1 MNTLFLKAPQLTAEI
16 MRAHYCEHDLDKI
29 LPLFHETL
37 TWIGAGEDQICYDYE
52 MIKDFF
58 LRTYAE
64 KAVPDCIITDE
75 DYRLVSWDEHS
86 CLVAGRC
93 WIATKPETG
102 YVLRAHQRVTFSYK
116 LVDGELKI
124 TLIHISN
131 PYADMREGEDF
142 PAQIGRQSYEY
153 LQRLLVEKS
162 RQIALLNSTVSSG
175 LKANW
180 DDECY
185 SLFYVNEGLCRM
197 LGYTEEELMAKCRG
211 RMTELVYPPDLPQA
225 LADCERCFANSLT
238 YSTEYR
244 MQRKDGKLIWVWDT
258 GSKSKN
264 EEGKTVIN
272 SVIVDITERRHTND
286 TIRRQKA
293 FFQSLYDTT
302 LCALVQYDLNGTFL
316 NANAFTFDVI
326 GYTEEQFRTETG
338 GSLMSIVHP
347 CDVDTVREHIE
358 RLIADLRPTVY
369 NCRIIRRD
377 GAVRWVCASA
387 NIINNMDGVP
397 VIQAAYS
404 DVTEL
409 QRVERERDSTYD
421 SIPGGVAKV
430 LIGTQLSLLE
440 ANDNFFQMLGTDRTA
455 YKGTLSAVAPADRGA
470 IVTAFMEAAE
480 TDAPVDIE
488 YRCRRFDNEQTI
500 WIHLIAR
507 FVENAHGAKV
517 YQCVFIDITKQ
528 KTAQIQLYRER
539 DRYRIIMENSAD
551 VIYEYDRKTDT
562 VVFYETI
569 RRGDETEIAK
579 HVSPNFSKKLYD
591 QKIAHP
597 EDAETAMRVFSG
609 TQGGSA
615 EVRLRNLKINGD
627 YVWCLLQGQPVYE
640 NGALARVVGIIR
652 DITENKRIS
661 QEKER
666 LQRIFDLELRRDYES
681 ICQINPST
689 GRYVMWTPSNASYYD
704 IPTSGIFS
712 EELAHAISRIVCGED
727 QETCL
732 KTLSIGNMLKTLEE
746 EKEGTCYYRVL
757 TPDGSLRWK
766 CARYT
771 YFGDDGSILLNVRD
785 VHDIRIAQQQ
795 EENRFRAILRE
806 TCEYIIETDVET
818 KSYTLHLPTLINRY
832 PLEACSDYGSLIAR
846 YSERYV
852 APEDRESFLR
862 AVSLPEA
869 LSRMRREGGSCSI
882 KYTVN
887 TNGSPAYKTWNM
899 SLYRY
904 DDNREYMLSYILDI
918 TKLVLEQQEKEREAE
933 RNRQII
939 KDALTA
945 AEQASRA
952 KSDFL
957 SRMSHEIRTPMN
969 AVIGMTTIAAA
980 SLDNRD
986 KLTDCLGK
994 IGLSSRYL
1002 LSLINDILDM
1012 SRIESGKVSIINEEF
1027 DFRSFVEGISSLIY
1041 PQAKNK
1047 NIVFDLNIEGV
1058 VDERYRG
1065 DPLRLNQV
1073 LINILSN
1080 ALKFTPEWRSVHL
1093 SIRETRRVR
1102 DRAYLQFIVR
1112 DTGIG
1117 MEKGLLERIF
1127 EPFEQGG
1134 ASISHSY
1141 GGSGLGLA
1149 ISSNL
1154 ISLMNGHI
1162 SVSSTPGV
1170 GSEFVVE
1177 LPLLTVPDNTPKQD
1191 VSLEDIRVLVVDDDL
1206 VTCEHTTLILNRIGV
1221 DAEYVTS
1228 GKAAVTR
1235 VKSALQRHTCYNIA
1249 LVDWKMPDM
1258 DGVETAR
1265 SIRRIV
1271 GPDTLVIIM
1280 SAYDWTEIEARARE
1294 AGVDFFISKP
1304 IFQSVV
1310 QDVLLKATRR
1320 RQSAATLPV
1329 QKEDF
1334 AGRRIL
1340 LVEDNELNMEIA
1352 KFMLENNGIRVECA
1366 ADGEEAVKKFEKAQP
1381 GYYDVIFMDIMMPN
1395 MNGWDAARK
1404 IRSMKRTD
1412 AGTIPII
1419 AMSANAF
1426 AEDIINSRMAGM
1438 NVHLAKPL
1446 DTEKMIAALKQCM
1459 TDNRDIKLHEDL

>member
-37 TWIGAGEDQICYDYE
+37 TWIGAGEEQICYDYK

-58 LRTYAE
+58 IRTYAE

-102 YVLRAHQRVTFSYK
+102 YVIRAHQRVTFSYK

-142 PAQIGRQSYEY
+142 PEQIGRQSYEY
-153 LQRLLVEKS
+153 LQRLLVEKT

-180 DDECY
+180 DDEYY

-225 LADCERCFANSLT
+225 LTDCERCFANSLT

-244 MQRKDGKLIWVWDT
+244 MQRKDGKFIWVWDT

-358 RLIADLRPTVY
+358 RLIADRRPTVY

-377 GAVRWVCASA
+377 GTVRWLCASA

-488 YRCRRFDNEQTI
+488 YRCRRFDNERTI

-517 YQCVFIDITKQ
+517 YQCVFIDITK

-569 RRGDETEIAK
+569 RRGDENEIAK

-597 EDAETAMRVFSG
+597 EDAETVMRVFSG
-609 TQGGSA
+609 VQGGSA
-615 EVRLRNLKINGD
+615 EVRLRNLKLNGD

-689 GRYVMWTPSNASYYD
+689 GRYVMCTPSNASYYD

-712 EELAHAISRIVCGED
+712 EELAHAISRIVCSED
-727 QETCL
+727 RETCL
-732 KTLSIGNMLKTLEE
+732 KTMSIGNMLKTLEE

-832 PLEACSDYGSLIAR
+832 PLADCSDYGSLIAR

-852 APEDRESFLR
+852 APEDREAFLR

-869 LSRMRREGGSCSI
+869 LNRMRREGGSCSI

-1080 ALKFTPEWRSVHL
+1080 ALKFTPEWHSVHL

-1117 MEKGLLERIF
+1117 MEKGLLTRIF

-1154 ISLMNGHI
+1154 VSLMNGHI

-1340 LVEDNELNMEIA
+1340 LVEDNEINMEIA
-1352 KFMLENNGIRVECA
+1352 RTLLEFRNASVDGACNGQQAVEMFRSSPPNHYDAVLMDVRMPVMDGIAATQSIRGLNRA
-1366 ADGEEAVKKFEKAQP
+1366 
-1381 GYYDVIFMDIMMPN
+1381 
-1395 MNGWDAARK
+1395 DAA
-1404 IRSMKRTD
+1404 TV
-1412 AGTIPII
+1412 PIL
-1419 AMSANAF
+1419 AMTANAF
-1426 AEDIINSRMAGM
+1426 AEDIEQSRKAGM
-1438 NVHLAKPL
+1438 NEHLAKPIEPETL
-1446 DTEKMIAALKQCM
+1446 YARLASYF
-1459 TDNRDIKLHEDL
+1459 R

>member
-37 TWIGAGEDQICYDYE
+37 TWIGAGEDQICYDCE
-52 MIKDFF
+52 TIKDFF

-102 YVLRAHQRVTFSYK
+102 YVIRAHQRVTFSYK

-131 PYADMREGEDF
+131 PYTDMREGEDF
-142 PAQIGRQSYEY
+142 PEQIGRQSYEY
-153 LQRLLVEKS
+153 LQRLLVEKT

-180 DDECY
+180 DDEYY

-225 LADCERCFANSLT
+225 LTDCERCFANSLT

-244 MQRKDGKLIWVWDT
+244 MQRKDGKFIWVWDT

-358 RLIADLRPTVY
+358 RLIADRRPTVY

-377 GAVRWVCASA
+377 GTVRWLCASA

-488 YRCRRFDNEQTI
+488 YRCRRFDNERTI

-569 RRGDETEIAK
+569 RRGDENEIAK

-597 EDAETAMRVFSG
+597 EDAETVMRVFSG
-609 TQGGSA
+609 VQGGSA
-615 EVRLRNLKINGD
+615 EVRLRNLKLNGD

-689 GRYVMWTPSNASYYD
+689 GRYVMCTPSNASYYD

-712 EELAHAISRIVCGED
+712 EELAHAISRIVCSED
-727 QETCL
+727 RETCL
-732 KTLSIGNMLKTLEE
+732 KTMSIGNMLKTLEE

-832 PLEACSDYGSLIAR
+832 PLADCSDYGSLIAR

-852 APEDRESFLR
+852 APEDREAFLR

-869 LSRMRREGGSCSI
+869 LNRMRREGGSCSI

-1080 ALKFTPEWRSVHL
+1080 ALKFTPEWHSVHL

-1117 MEKGLLERIF
+1117 MEQGLLTRIF

-1154 ISLMNGHI
+1154 VSLMNGHI

-1340 LVEDNELNMEIA
+1340 LVEDNEINMEIA
-1352 KFMLENNGIRVECA
+1352 RTLLEFRNASVDGACNGQQAVEMFRSSPPNHYDAVLMDVRMPVMDGIAATQSIRGLNRA
-1366 ADGEEAVKKFEKAQP
+1366 
-1381 GYYDVIFMDIMMPN
+1381 
-1395 MNGWDAARK
+1395 DAA
-1404 IRSMKRTD
+1404 TV
-1412 AGTIPII
+1412 PIL
-1419 AMSANAF
+1419 AMTANAF
-1426 AEDIINSRMAGM
+1426 AEDIEQSRKAGM
-1438 NVHLAKPL
+1438 NEHLAKPIEPETL
-1446 DTEKMIAALKQCM
+1446 YARLASYF
-1459 TDNRDIKLHEDL
+1459 R

>member
-37 TWIGAGEDQICYDYE
+37 TWIGAGEEQICYDYK

-58 LRTYAE
+58 IRTYAE

-102 YVLRAHQRVTFSYK
+102 YVIRAHQRVTFSYK

-142 PAQIGRQSYEY
+142 PEQIGRQSYEY
-153 LQRLLVEKS
+153 LQRLLVEKT

-180 DDECY
+180 DDEYY

-225 LADCERCFANSLT
+225 LTDCERCFANSLT

-244 MQRKDGKLIWVWDT
+244 MQRKDGKFIWVWDT

-358 RLIADLRPTVY
+358 RLIADRRPTVY

-377 GAVRWVCASA
+377 GTVRWLCASA

-488 YRCRRFDNEQTI
+488 YRCRRFDNERTI

-569 RRGDETEIAK
+569 RRGDENEIAK

-597 EDAETAMRVFSG
+597 EDAETVMRVFSG
-609 TQGGSA
+609 VQGGSA
-615 EVRLRNLKINGD
+615 EVRLRNLKLNGD

-689 GRYVMWTPSNASYYD
+689 GRYVMCTPSNASYYD

-712 EELAHAISRIVCGED
+712 EELTHAISRIVCSED
-727 QETCL
+727 RETCL
-732 KTLSIGNMLKTLEE
+732 KTMSIGNMLKTLEE

-832 PLEACSDYGSLIAR
+832 PLADCSDYGSLIAR

-852 APEDRESFLR
+852 APEDREAFLR

-869 LSRMRREGGSCSI
+869 LDRMRREGGSCSI

-1080 ALKFTPEWRSVHL
+1080 ALKFTPEWHSVHL

-1117 MEKGLLERIF
+1117 MEKGLLTRIF

-1154 ISLMNGHI
+1154 VSLMNGHI

-1340 LVEDNELNMEIA
+1340 LVEDNEINMEIA
-1352 KFMLENNGIRVECA
+1352 RTLLEFRNASVDGACNGQQAVEMFRSSPPNHYDAVLMDVRMPVMDGIAATQAIRGLNRA
-1366 ADGEEAVKKFEKAQP
+1366 
-1381 GYYDVIFMDIMMPN
+1381 
-1395 MNGWDAARK
+1395 DAA
-1404 IRSMKRTD
+1404 TV
-1412 AGTIPII
+1412 PIL
-1419 AMSANAF
+1419 AMTANAF
-1426 AEDIINSRMAGM
+1426 AEDIEQSRKAGM
-1438 NVHLAKPL
+1438 NEHLAKPIEPETL
-1446 DTEKMIAALKQCM
+1446 YARLASYF
-1459 TDNRDIKLHEDL
+1459 R

>member
-52 MIKDFF
+52 TIKDFF

-131 PYADMREGEDF
+131 PYADMQEGEDF

-180 DDECY
+180 DDEYY

-358 RLIADLRPTVY
+358 RLIADRRPTVY

-609 TQGGSA
+609 IQGGSA
-615 EVRLRNLKINGD
+615 EVRLRNLKINRD

-1027 DFRSFVEGISSLIY
+1027 DFRSFVEGISSIIY

-1320 RQSAATLPV
+1320 RQSADTLPV

-1340 LVEDNELNMEIA
+1340 LVEDNEINMEIA
-1352 KFMLENNGIRVECA
+1352 RTLLEFRNASVDGACNGQQAVEMFRSSPQNHYDAVLMDVRMPVMDGIAATQAIRGLDRA
-1366 ADGEEAVKKFEKAQP
+1366 
-1381 GYYDVIFMDIMMPN
+1381 
-1395 MNGWDAARK
+1395 DAA
-1404 IRSMKRTD
+1404 TV
-1412 AGTIPII
+1412 PIL
-1419 AMSANAF
+1419 AMTANAF
-1426 AEDIINSRMAGM
+1426 AEDIEQSRKAGM
-1438 NVHLAKPL
+1438 NEHLAKPIEPETL
-1446 DTEKMIAALKQCM
+1446 YARLASYF
-1459 TDNRDIKLHEDL
+1459 R

>member
-52 MIKDFF
+52 TIKDFF

-131 PYADMREGEDF
+131 PYADMQEGEDF

-358 RLIADLRPTVY
+358 RLIADRRPTVY

-551 VIYEYDRKTDT
+551 VIYEYDRKPDT

-1320 RQSAATLPV
+1320 RQSADTLPV

-1340 LVEDNELNMEIA
+1340 LVEDNEINMEIA
-1352 KFMLENNGIRVECA
+1352 RTLLEFRNASVDGACNGQQAVEMFRSSPQNHYDAVLMDVRMPVMDGIAATQAIRGLDRA
-1366 ADGEEAVKKFEKAQP
+1366 
-1381 GYYDVIFMDIMMPN
+1381 
-1395 MNGWDAARK
+1395 DAA
-1404 IRSMKRTD
+1404 TV
-1412 AGTIPII
+1412 PIL
-1419 AMSANAF
+1419 AMTANAF
-1426 AEDIINSRMAGM
+1426 AEDIERSRKAGM
-1438 NVHLAKPL
+1438 NEHLAKPIEPETL
-1446 DTEKMIAALKQCM
+1446 YARLASYF
-1459 TDNRDIKLHEDL
+1459 R

>member
-52 MIKDFF
+52 TIKDFF

-180 DDECY
+180 DDEYY

-272 SVIVDITERRHTND
+272 SVIVDITERHHTND

-358 RLIADLRPTVY
+358 RLIADRRPTVY

-615 EVRLRNLKINGD
+615 EVRLRNLKINRD

-832 PLEACSDYGSLIAR
+832 PLADCSDYGSLIAR

-852 APEDRESFLR
+852 APEDREAFLR

-869 LSRMRREGGSCSI
+869 LDRMRREGGSCSI

-1080 ALKFTPEWRSVHL
+1080 ALKFTPEWHSVHL

-1117 MEKGLLERIF
+1117 MEKGLLTRIF

-1154 ISLMNGHI
+1154 VSLMNGHI

-1340 LVEDNELNMEIA
+1340 LVEDNEINMEIA
-1352 KFMLENNGIRVECA
+1352 RTLLEFRNASVDGACNGQQAVEMFRSSPPNHYDAVLMDVRMPVMDGIAATQAIRGLNRA
-1366 ADGEEAVKKFEKAQP
+1366 
-1381 GYYDVIFMDIMMPN
+1381 
-1395 MNGWDAARK
+1395 DAA
-1404 IRSMKRTD
+1404 TV
-1412 AGTIPII
+1412 PIL
-1419 AMSANAF
+1419 AMTANAF
-1426 AEDIINSRMAGM
+1426 AEDIEQSRKAGM
-1438 NVHLAKPL
+1438 NEHLAKPIEPETL
-1446 DTEKMIAALKQCM
+1446 YARLASYF
-1459 TDNRDIKLHEDL
+1459 R

>member
-52 MIKDFF
+52 TIKDFF

-131 PYADMREGEDF
+131 PYADMQEGEDF

-272 SVIVDITERRHTND
+272 SVIVDITERHHTND

-358 RLIADLRPTVY
+358 RLIADRRPTVY

-609 TQGGSA
+609 IQSGSA

-1320 RQSAATLPV
+1320 RQSADTLPV

-1340 LVEDNELNMEIA
+1340 LVEDNEINMEIA
-1352 KFMLENNGIRVECA
+1352 RTLLEFRNASVDGACNGQQAVEMFRSSPQNHYDAVLMDVRMPVMDGIAATQAIRGLDRA
-1366 ADGEEAVKKFEKAQP
+1366 
-1381 GYYDVIFMDIMMPN
+1381 
-1395 MNGWDAARK
+1395 DAA
-1404 IRSMKRTD
+1404 TV
-1412 AGTIPII
+1412 PIL
-1419 AMSANAF
+1419 AMTANAF
-1426 AEDIINSRMAGM
+1426 AEDIERSRKAGM
-1438 NVHLAKPL
+1438 NEHLAKPIEPETL
-1446 DTEKMIAALKQCM
+1446 YARLASYF
-1459 TDNRDIKLHEDL
+1459 R

>member
-37 TWIGAGEDQICYDYE
+37 TWIGAGEDQICYDCE
-52 MIKDFF
+52 TIKDFF

-102 YVLRAHQRVTFSYK
+102 YVIRAHQRVTFSYK

-142 PAQIGRQSYEY
+142 PEQIGRQSYEY
-153 LQRLLVEKS
+153 LQRLLVEKT

-180 DDECY
+180 DDEYY

-225 LADCERCFANSLT
+225 LTDCERCFANSLT

-244 MQRKDGKLIWVWDT
+244 MQRKDGKFIWVWDT

-358 RLIADLRPTVY
+358 RLIADRRPTVY

-377 GAVRWVCASA
+377 GAVRWLCASA

-488 YRCRRFDNEQTI
+488 YRCRRFDNERTI

-569 RRGDETEIAK
+569 RRGDENEIAK

-597 EDAETAMRVFSG
+597 EDAETVMRVFSG
-609 TQGGSA
+609 VQGGSA
-615 EVRLRNLKINGD
+615 EVRLRNLKLNGD

-689 GRYVMWTPSNASYYD
+689 GRYVMCTPSNASYYD

-712 EELAHAISRIVCGED
+712 EELAHAISRIVCSED
-727 QETCL
+727 RETCL
-732 KTLSIGNMLKTLEE
+732 KTMSIGNMLKTLEE

-832 PLEACSDYGSLIAR
+832 PLADCSDYGSLIAR

-852 APEDRESFLR
+852 APEDREAFLR

-869 LSRMRREGGSCSI
+869 LNRMRREGGSCSI

-1080 ALKFTPEWRSVHL
+1080 ALKFTPEWHSVHL

-1117 MEKGLLERIF
+1117 MEKGLLTRIF

-1154 ISLMNGHI
+1154 VSLMNGHI

-1340 LVEDNELNMEIA
+1340 LVEDNEINMEIA
-1352 KFMLENNGIRVECA
+1352 RTLLEFRNASVDGACNGQQAVEMFRSSPPNHYDAVLMDVRMPVMDGIAATQSIRGLNRA
-1366 ADGEEAVKKFEKAQP
+1366 
-1381 GYYDVIFMDIMMPN
+1381 
-1395 MNGWDAARK
+1395 DAA
-1404 IRSMKRTD
+1404 TV
-1412 AGTIPII
+1412 PIL
-1419 AMSANAF
+1419 AMTANAF
-1426 AEDIINSRMAGM
+1426 AEDIEQSRKAGM
-1438 NVHLAKPL
+1438 NEHLAKPIEPETL
-1446 DTEKMIAALKQCM
+1446 YARLASYF
-1459 TDNRDIKLHEDL
+1459 R

>member
-52 MIKDFF
+52 TIKDFF

-180 DDECY
+180 DDEYY

-358 RLIADLRPTVY
+358 RLIADRRPTVY

-569 RRGDETEIAK
+569 RRGDENEIAK

-597 EDAETAMRVFSG
+597 EDAETVMRVFSG
-609 TQGGSA
+609 VQGGSA
-615 EVRLRNLKINGD
+615 EVRLRNLKLNGD

-689 GRYVMWTPSNASYYD
+689 GRYVMCTPSNASYYD

-712 EELAHAISRIVCGED
+712 EELAHAISRIVCSED
-727 QETCL
+727 RETCL
-732 KTLSIGNMLKTLEE
+732 KTMSIGNMLKTLEE

-832 PLEACSDYGSLIAR
+832 PLADCSDYGSLIAR

-852 APEDRESFLR
+852 APEDREAFLR

-869 LSRMRREGGSCSI
+869 LNRMRREGGSCSI

-1080 ALKFTPEWRSVHL
+1080 ALKFTPEWHSVHL

-1117 MEKGLLERIF
+1117 MEKDLLTRIF

-1154 ISLMNGHI
+1154 VSLMNGHI

-1340 LVEDNELNMEIA
+1340 LVEDNEINMEIA
-1352 KFMLENNGIRVECA
+1352 RTLLEFRNASVDGACNGQQAVEMFRSSPPNHYDAVLMDVRMPVMDGIAATQSIRGLNRA
-1366 ADGEEAVKKFEKAQP
+1366 
-1381 GYYDVIFMDIMMPN
+1381 
-1395 MNGWDAARK
+1395 DAA
-1404 IRSMKRTD
+1404 TV
-1412 AGTIPII
+1412 PIL
-1419 AMSANAF
+1419 AMTANAF
-1426 AEDIINSRMAGM
+1426 AEDIEQSRKAGM
-1438 NVHLAKPL
+1438 NEHLAKPIEPETL
-1446 DTEKMIAALKQCM
+1446 YARLASYF
-1459 TDNRDIKLHEDL
+1459 R

>member
-37 TWIGAGEDQICYDYE
+37 TWIGAGEEQICYDYK

-58 LRTYAE
+58 IRTYAE

-102 YVLRAHQRVTFSYK
+102 YVIRAHQRVTFSYK

-142 PAQIGRQSYEY
+142 PEQIGRQSYEY
-153 LQRLLVEKS
+153 LQRLLVEKT

-180 DDECY
+180 DDEYY

-225 LADCERCFANSLT
+225 LTDCERCFANSLT

-244 MQRKDGKLIWVWDT
+244 MQRKDGKFIWVWDT

-358 RLIADLRPTVY
+358 RLIADRRPTVY

-377 GAVRWVCASA
+377 GTVRWLCASA

-488 YRCRRFDNEQTI
+488 YRCRRFDNERTI

-569 RRGDETEIAK
+569 RRGDENEIAK

-597 EDAETAMRVFSG
+597 EDAETVMRVFSG
-609 TQGGSA
+609 VQGGSA
-615 EVRLRNLKINGD
+615 EVRLRNLKLNGD

-689 GRYVMWTPSNASYYD
+689 GRYVMCTPSNASYYD

-832 PLEACSDYGSLIAR
+832 PLADCSDYGSLIAR

-852 APEDRESFLR
+852 APEDREAFLR

-1080 ALKFTPEWRSVHL
+1080 ALKFTPEWHSVHL

-1117 MEKGLLERIF
+1117 METGLLERIF

-1154 ISLMNGHI
+1154 VSLMNGHI

-1340 LVEDNELNMEIA
+1340 LVEDNEINMEIA
-1352 KFMLENNGIRVECA
+1352 RTLLEFRNASVDGACNGQQAVEMFRSSPPNHYDAVLMDVRMPVMDGIAATQAIRGLNRA
-1366 ADGEEAVKKFEKAQP
+1366 
-1381 GYYDVIFMDIMMPN
+1381 
-1395 MNGWDAARK
+1395 DAA
-1404 IRSMKRTD
+1404 TV
-1412 AGTIPII
+1412 PIL
-1419 AMSANAF
+1419 AMTANAF
-1426 AEDIINSRMAGM
+1426 AEDIEQSRKAGM
-1438 NVHLAKPL
+1438 NEHLAKPIEPETL
-1446 DTEKMIAALKQCM
+1446 YARLASYF
-1459 TDNRDIKLHEDL
+1459 R

>member
-52 MIKDFF
+52 TIKDFF

-347 CDVDTVREHIE
+347 CDVDTVREYIE
-358 RLIADLRPTVY
+358 RLIADRRPTVY

-455 YKGTLSAVAPADRGA
+455 YKGTLSAVAPVDRGA

-852 APEDRESFLR
+852 ALEDRESFLR

-1027 DFRSFVEGISSLIY
+1027 DFRSFVEGISSIIY

-1235 VKSALQRHTCYNIA
+1235 VKSALQRHICYNIA

-1320 RQSAATLPV
+1320 RQSADTLPV

-1340 LVEDNELNMEIA
+1340 LVEDNEINMEIA
-1352 KFMLENNGIRVECA
+1352 RTLLEFRNASVDGACNGQQAVEMFRSSPQNHYDAVLMDVRMPVMDGIAATQAIRGLDRA
-1366 ADGEEAVKKFEKAQP
+1366 
-1381 GYYDVIFMDIMMPN
+1381 
-1395 MNGWDAARK
+1395 DAA
-1404 IRSMKRTD
+1404 TV
-1412 AGTIPII
+1412 PIL
-1419 AMSANAF
+1419 AMTANAF
-1426 AEDIINSRMAGM
+1426 AEDIERSRKAGM
-1438 NVHLAKPL
+1438 NEHLAKPIEPETL
-1446 DTEKMIAALKQCM
+1446 YARLASYF
-1459 TDNRDIKLHEDL
+1459 R

>member
-52 MIKDFF
+52 TIKDFF

-197 LGYTEEELMAKCRG
+197 LGYTEEELMDKCRG

-225 LADCERCFANSLT
+225 LVDCERCFANSLT

-358 RLIADLRPTVY
+358 RLIADRRPTVY

-615 EVRLRNLKINGD
+615 EVRLRNLKINRD

-1117 MEKGLLERIF
+1117 METGLLERIF

-1320 RQSAATLPV
+1320 RQSADTLPV

-1340 LVEDNELNMEIA
+1340 LVEDNEINMEIA
-1352 KFMLENNGIRVECA
+1352 RTLLEFRNASVDGACNGQQAVEMFRSSPQNQYDAVLMDVRMPVMDGIAATQAIRGLDRA
-1366 ADGEEAVKKFEKAQP
+1366 
-1381 GYYDVIFMDIMMPN
+1381 
-1395 MNGWDAARK
+1395 DAA
-1404 IRSMKRTD
+1404 TV
-1412 AGTIPII
+1412 PIL
-1419 AMSANAF
+1419 AMTANAF
-1426 AEDIINSRMAGM
+1426 AEDIERSRKAGM
-1438 NVHLAKPL
+1438 NEHLAKPIEPETL
-1446 DTEKMIAALKQCM
+1446 YARLASYF
-1459 TDNRDIKLHEDL
+1459 R

>member
-52 MIKDFF
+52 TIKDFF

-131 PYADMREGEDF
+131 PYADMREGEDV

-358 RLIADLRPTVY
+358 RLIADRRPTVY

-387 NIINNMDGVP
+387 NIISNMDGVP

-1320 RQSAATLPV
+1320 RQSADTLPV

-1340 LVEDNELNMEIA
+1340 LVEDNEINMEIA
-1352 KFMLENNGIRVECA
+1352 RTLLEFRNASVDGACNGQQAVEMFRSSPQNHYDAVLMDVRMPVMDGIAATQAIRGLDRA
-1366 ADGEEAVKKFEKAQP
+1366 
-1381 GYYDVIFMDIMMPN
+1381 
-1395 MNGWDAARK
+1395 DAA
-1404 IRSMKRTD
+1404 TV
-1412 AGTIPII
+1412 PIL
-1419 AMSANAF
+1419 AMTANAF
-1426 AEDIINSRMAGM
+1426 AEDIERSRKAGM
-1438 NVHLAKPL
+1438 NEHLAKPIEPETL
-1446 DTEKMIAALKQCM
+1446 YARLASYF
-1459 TDNRDIKLHEDL
+1459 R

>member
-37 TWIGAGEDQICYDYE
+37 TWIGAGEDQICYDCE
-52 MIKDFF
+52 TIKDFF

-102 YVLRAHQRVTFSYK
+102 YVIRAHQRVSFSYK

-142 PAQIGRQSYEY
+142 PEQIGRQSYEY
-153 LQRLLVEKS
+153 LQRLLVEKT

-180 DDECY
+180 DDEYY

-225 LADCERCFANSLT
+225 LTDCERCFANSLT

-244 MQRKDGKLIWVWDT
+244 MQRKDGKFIWVWDT

-358 RLIADLRPTVY
+358 RLIADRRPTVY

-377 GAVRWVCASA
+377 GTVRWLCASA

-488 YRCRRFDNEQTI
+488 YRCRRFDNERTI

-569 RRGDETEIAK
+569 RRGDENEIAK

-597 EDAETAMRVFSG
+597 EDAETVMRVFSG
-609 TQGGSA
+609 VQGGSA
-615 EVRLRNLKINGD
+615 EVRLRNLKLNGD

-689 GRYVMWTPSNASYYD
+689 GRYAMCTPSNASYYD

-712 EELAHAISRIVCGED
+712 EELAHAISRIVCSED
-727 QETCL
+727 RETCL
-732 KTLSIGNMLKTLEE
+732 KTMSIGNMLKTLEE

-832 PLEACSDYGSLIAR
+832 PLADCSDYGSLIAR

-852 APEDRESFLR
+852 APEDREAFLR

-869 LSRMRREGGSCSI
+869 LNRMRREGGSCSI

-1080 ALKFTPEWRSVHL
+1080 ALKFTPEWHSVHL

-1117 MEKGLLERIF
+1117 MEKGLLTRIF

-1154 ISLMNGHI
+1154 VSLMNGHI

-1340 LVEDNELNMEIA
+1340 LVEDNEINMEIA
-1352 KFMLENNGIRVECA
+1352 RTLLEFRNASVDVACNGQQAVEMFRSSPPNHYDAVLMDVRMPVMDGIAATQSIRGLNRA
-1366 ADGEEAVKKFEKAQP
+1366 
-1381 GYYDVIFMDIMMPN
+1381 
-1395 MNGWDAARK
+1395 DAA
-1404 IRSMKRTD
+1404 TV
-1412 AGTIPII
+1412 PIL
-1419 AMSANAF
+1419 AMTANAF
-1426 AEDIINSRMAGM
+1426 AEDIEQSRKAGM
-1438 NVHLAKPL
+1438 NEHLAKPIEPETL
-1446 DTEKMIAALKQCM
+1446 YARLASYF
-1459 TDNRDIKLHEDL
+1459 R

>member
-37 TWIGAGEDQICYDYE
+37 TWIGAGEDQICYDCE
-52 MIKDFF
+52 TIKDFF

-75 DYRLVSWDEHS
+75 DYRLVSWDDHS

-102 YVLRAHQRVTFSYK
+102 YVIRAHQRVTFSYK
-116 LVDGELKI
+116 LVDEELKI

-142 PAQIGRQSYEY
+142 PAQLGRQSYEY

-180 DDECY
+180 DDEYY

-211 RMTELVYPPDLPQA
+211 RMTELVYPQDLPQA

-244 MQRKDGKLIWVWDT
+244 MQRKDGKFIWVWDT

-302 LCALVQYDLNGTFL
+302 LCALVQYGLNGTFL

-358 RLIADLRPTVY
+358 RLIADRRPTVY

-377 GAVRWVCASA
+377 GTVRWLCASA

-421 SIPGGVAKV
+421 SIPGGVAKI
-430 LIGTQLSLLE
+430 LIGTQLSLIE
-440 ANDNFFQMLGTDRTA
+440 ANDNFFQMLGTDRAA
-455 YKGTLSAVAPADRGA
+455 YRGALTAVAPADRSA

-488 YRCRRFDNEQTI
+488 YRCRRFDNERTI

-569 RRGDETEIAK
+569 HRGDESEIAK
-579 HVSPNFSKKLYD
+579 HVSLDFSKKLYD

-640 NGALARVVGIIR
+640 NGVLARVVGIIR

-666 LQRIFDLELRRDYES
+666 LQRIFDLELRRDYEN

-689 GRYVMWTPSNASYYD
+689 GRYVMCMPSNRSYYD
-704 IPTSGIFS
+704 IPESGVFS
-712 EELAHAISRIVCGED
+712 QELTHAISRIVCSED
-727 QETCL
+727 RETCL
-732 KTLSIGNMLKTLEE
+732 KTMNIGNMLKTLEE

-757 TPDGSLRWK
+757 APDGSLRWK

-832 PLEACSDYGSLIAR
+832 PLADCTDYGSLIAR

-852 APEDRESFLR
+852 APEDREAFLR

-869 LSRMRREGGSCSI
+869 LNRMRREGGSCSI

-1012 SRIESGKVSIINEEF
+1012 SRIESGKVSIISEEF
-1027 DFRSFVEGISSLIY
+1027 DFRAFVEGINSLIY

-1047 NIVFDLNIEGV
+1047 NIVFDLNIKGV

-1080 ALKFTPEWRSVHL
+1080 ALKFTPEWHSVHL

-1117 MEKGLLERIF
+1117 MEKDLLKRIF

-1154 ISLMNGHI
+1154 VSLMNGHI

-1304 IFQSVV
+1304 IFQSAV

-1340 LVEDNELNMEIA
+1340 LVEDNEINMEIA
-1352 KFMLENNGIRVECA
+1352 RTLLEFRNASVDGACNGQQAVEMFRSSPPNHYDAVLMDVRMPVMDGIAATQAIRGLNRA
-1366 ADGEEAVKKFEKAQP
+1366 
-1381 GYYDVIFMDIMMPN
+1381 
-1395 MNGWDAARK
+1395 DAA
-1404 IRSMKRTD
+1404 TV
-1412 AGTIPII
+1412 PIL
-1419 AMSANAF
+1419 AMTANAF
-1426 AEDIINSRMAGM
+1426 AEDIEQSRKAGM
-1438 NVHLAKPL
+1438 NEHLAKPIEPETL
-1446 DTEKMIAALKQCM
+1446 YARLASYF
-1459 TDNRDIKLHEDL
+1459 R

>member
-37 TWIGAGEDQICYDYE
+37 TWIGAGEDQICYDCE
-52 MIKDFF
+52 TIKDFF

-102 YVLRAHQRVTFSYK
+102 YVIRAHQRVTFSYK

-142 PAQIGRQSYEY
+142 PEQIGRQSYEY
-153 LQRLLVEKS
+153 LQRLLVEKT

-180 DDECY
+180 DDEYY

-225 LADCERCFANSLT
+225 LTDCERCFANSLT

-244 MQRKDGKLIWVWDT
+244 MQRKDGKFIWVWDT

-358 RLIADLRPTVY
+358 RLIADRRPTVY

-377 GAVRWVCASA
+377 GTVRWLCASA

-488 YRCRRFDNEQTI
+488 YRCRRFDNERTI

-507 FVENAHGAKV
+507 FVENAHGSKV

-569 RRGDETEIAK
+569 RRGDENEIAK

-597 EDAETAMRVFSG
+597 EDAETVMRVFSG
-609 TQGGSA
+609 VQGGSA
-615 EVRLRNLKINGD
+615 EVRLRNLKLNGD

-681 ICQINPST
+681 ICQINPFT
-689 GRYVMWTPSNASYYD
+689 GRYVMCTPSNASYYD

-712 EELAHAISRIVCGED
+712 EELAHAISRIVCSED
-727 QETCL
+727 RETCL
-732 KTLSIGNMLKTLEE
+732 KTMSIGNMLKTLEE

-832 PLEACSDYGSLIAR
+832 PLADCSDYGSLIAR

-852 APEDRESFLR
+852 APEDREAFLR

-869 LSRMRREGGSCSI
+869 LNRMRREGGSCSI

-1080 ALKFTPEWRSVHL
+1080 ALKFTPEWHSVHL

-1117 MEKGLLERIF
+1117 MEKGLLTRIF

-1154 ISLMNGHI
+1154 VSLMNGHI

-1340 LVEDNELNMEIA
+1340 LVEDNEINMEIA
-1352 KFMLENNGIRVECA
+1352 RTLLEFRNASVDVACNGQQAVEMFRSSPPNHYDAVLMDVRMPVMDGIAATQAIRGLNRA
-1366 ADGEEAVKKFEKAQP
+1366 
-1381 GYYDVIFMDIMMPN
+1381 
-1395 MNGWDAARK
+1395 DAA
-1404 IRSMKRTD
+1404 TV
-1412 AGTIPII
+1412 PIL
-1419 AMSANAF
+1419 AMTANAF
-1426 AEDIINSRMAGM
+1426 AEDIEQSRKAGM
-1438 NVHLAKPL
+1438 NEHLAKPIEPETL
-1446 DTEKMIAALKQCM
+1446 YARLASYF
-1459 TDNRDIKLHEDL
+1459 R

>member
-52 MIKDFF
+52 TIKDFF

-180 DDECY
+180 DDEYY

-358 RLIADLRPTVY
+358 RLIADRRPTVY

-818 KSYTLHLPTLINRY
+818 KSYTLHLPTLINRD

-1320 RQSAATLPV
+1320 RQSADTLPV

-1340 LVEDNELNMEIA
+1340 LVEDNEINMEIA
-1352 KFMLENNGIRVECA
+1352 RTLLEFRNASVDGACNGQQAVEMFRSSPQNHYDAVLMDVRMPVMDGIAATQAIRGLDRA
-1366 ADGEEAVKKFEKAQP
+1366 
-1381 GYYDVIFMDIMMPN
+1381 
-1395 MNGWDAARK
+1395 DAA
-1404 IRSMKRTD
+1404 TV
-1412 AGTIPII
+1412 PIL
-1419 AMSANAF
+1419 AMTANAF
-1426 AEDIINSRMAGM
+1426 AEDIERSRKAGM
-1438 NVHLAKPL
+1438 NEHLAKPIEPETL
-1446 DTEKMIAALKQCM
+1446 YARLASYF
-1459 TDNRDIKLHEDL
+1459 R

>member
-1 MNTLFLKAPQLTAEI
+1 
-16 MRAHYCEHDLDKI
+16 MR
-29 LPLFHETL
+29 
-37 TWIGAGEDQICYDYE
+37 
-52 MIKDFF
+52 
-58 LRTYAE
+58 
-64 KAVPDCIITDE
+64 
-75 DYRLVSWDEHS
+75 YRLVSWDEHS

-102 YVLRAHQRVTFSYK
+102 YVIRAHQRVTFSYK

-142 PAQIGRQSYEY
+142 PEQIGRQSYEY
-153 LQRLLVEKS
+153 LQRLLVEKT

-180 DDECY
+180 DDEYY

-225 LADCERCFANSLT
+225 LTDCERCFANSLT

-244 MQRKDGKLIWVWDT
+244 MQRKDGKFIWVWDT

-358 RLIADLRPTVY
+358 RLIADRRPTVY

-377 GAVRWVCASA
+377 GTVRWLCASA

-488 YRCRRFDNEQTI
+488 YRCRRFDNERTI

-569 RRGDETEIAK
+569 RRGDENEIAK

-597 EDAETAMRVFSG
+597 EDAETVMRVFSG
-609 TQGGSA
+609 VQGGSA
-615 EVRLRNLKINGD
+615 EVRLRNLKLNGD

-689 GRYVMWTPSNASYYD
+689 GRYVMCTPSNASYYD

-712 EELAHAISRIVCGED
+712 EELAHAISRIVCSED
-727 QETCL
+727 RETCL
-732 KTLSIGNMLKTLEE
+732 KTMSIGNMLKTLEE

-832 PLEACSDYGSLIAR
+832 PLADCSDYGSLIAR

-852 APEDRESFLR
+852 APEDREAFLR

-869 LSRMRREGGSCSI
+869 LDRMRREGGSCSI

-1080 ALKFTPEWRSVHL
+1080 ALKFTPEWHSVHL

-1117 MEKGLLERIF
+1117 MEKGLLTRIF

-1154 ISLMNGHI
+1154 VSLMNGHI

-1340 LVEDNELNMEIA
+1340 LVEDNEINMEIA
-1352 KFMLENNGIRVECA
+1352 RTLLEFRNASVDGACNGQQAVEMFRSSPPNHYDAVLMDVRMPVMDGIAATQAIRGLNRA
-1366 ADGEEAVKKFEKAQP
+1366 
-1381 GYYDVIFMDIMMPN
+1381 
-1395 MNGWDAARK
+1395 DAA
-1404 IRSMKRTD
+1404 TV
-1412 AGTIPII
+1412 PIL
-1419 AMSANAF
+1419 AMTANAF
-1426 AEDIINSRMAGM
+1426 AEDIEQSRKAGM
-1438 NVHLAKPL
+1438 NEHLAKPIEPETL
-1446 DTEKMIAALKQCM
+1446 YARLASYF
-1459 TDNRDIKLHEDL
+1459 R

>member
-37 TWIGAGEDQICYDYE
+37 TWIGAGEDQICYDCE
-52 MIKDFF
+52 TIKDFF

-102 YVLRAHQRVTFSYK
+102 YVIRAHQRVTFSYK

-142 PAQIGRQSYEY
+142 PEQIGRQSYEY
-153 LQRLLVEKS
+153 LQRLLVEKT

-180 DDECY
+180 DDEYY

-225 LADCERCFANSLT
+225 LTDCERCFANSLT

-244 MQRKDGKLIWVWDT
+244 MQRKDGKFIWVWDT

-358 RLIADLRPTVY
+358 RLIADRRPTVY

-377 GAVRWVCASA
+377 GTVRWLCASA

-488 YRCRRFDNEQTI
+488 YRCRRFDNERTI

-569 RRGDETEIAK
+569 RRGDENEIAK

-597 EDAETAMRVFSG
+597 EDAETVMRVFSG
-609 TQGGSA
+609 VQGGSA
-615 EVRLRNLKINGD
+615 EVRLRNLKLNGD

-689 GRYVMWTPSNASYYD
+689 GRYVMCTPSNASYYD

-712 EELAHAISRIVCGED
+712 EELAHAISRIVCSED
-727 QETCL
+727 RETCL
-732 KTLSIGNMLKTLEE
+732 KTMSIGNMLKTLEE

-832 PLEACSDYGSLIAR
+832 PLADCSDYGSLIAR

-852 APEDRESFLR
+852 APEDREAFLR

-869 LSRMRREGGSCSI
+869 LNRMRREGGSCSI

-1080 ALKFTPEWRSVHL
+1080 ALKFTPEWHSVHL

-1117 MEKGLLERIF
+1117 MEKGLLTRIF

-1154 ISLMNGHI
+1154 VSLMNGHI

-1340 LVEDNELNMEIA
+1340 LVEDNEINMEIA
-1352 KFMLENNGIRVECA
+1352 RTLLEFRNASVDVACNGQQAVEMFRSSPPNHYDAVLMDVRMPVMDGIAATQSIRGLNRA
-1366 ADGEEAVKKFEKAQP
+1366 
-1381 GYYDVIFMDIMMPN
+1381 
-1395 MNGWDAARK
+1395 DAA
-1404 IRSMKRTD
+1404 TV
-1412 AGTIPII
+1412 PIL
-1419 AMSANAF
+1419 AMTANAF
-1426 AEDIINSRMAGM
+1426 AEDIEQSRKAGM
-1438 NVHLAKPL
+1438 NEHLAKPIEPETL
-1446 DTEKMIAALKQCM
+1446 YARLASYF
-1459 TDNRDIKLHEDL
+1459 R

>member
-180 DDECY
+180 DDEYY

-302 LCALVQYDLNGTFL
+302 LCALVQYDLNGTFHK
-316 NANAFTFDVI
+316 ANAFTFDVR

-358 RLIADLRPTVY
+358 RLIADRRPTVY

-609 TQGGSA
+609 IQGGSA

-1320 RQSAATLPV
+1320 RQSADTLPV

-1340 LVEDNELNMEIA
+1340 LVEDNEINMEIA
-1352 KFMLENNGIRVECA
+1352 RTLLEFRNASVDGACNGQQAVEMFRSSPQNHYDAVLMDVRMPVMDGIAATQAIRGLDRA
-1366 ADGEEAVKKFEKAQP
+1366 
-1381 GYYDVIFMDIMMPN
+1381 
-1395 MNGWDAARK
+1395 DAA
-1404 IRSMKRTD
+1404 TV
-1412 AGTIPII
+1412 PIL
-1419 AMSANAF
+1419 AMTANAF
-1426 AEDIINSRMAGM
+1426 AEDIERSRKAGM
-1438 NVHLAKPL
+1438 NEHLAKPIEPETL
-1446 DTEKMIAALKQCM
+1446 YARLASYF
-1459 TDNRDIKLHEDL
+1459 R

>member
-37 TWIGAGEDQICYDYE
+37 TWIGAGEDQICYDCE
-52 MIKDFF
+52 TIKDFF

-102 YVLRAHQRVTFSYK
+102 YVIRAHQRVTFSYK

-142 PAQIGRQSYEY
+142 PEQIGRQSYEY

-180 DDECY
+180 DDEYY

-225 LADCERCFANSLT
+225 LTDCERCFANSLT

-244 MQRKDGKLIWVWDT
+244 MQRKDGKFIWVWDT

-358 RLIADLRPTVY
+358 RLIADRRPTVY

-377 GAVRWVCASA
+377 GTVRWLCASA

-488 YRCRRFDNEQTI
+488 YRCRRFDNERTI

-569 RRGDETEIAK
+569 RRGDENEIAK

-597 EDAETAMRVFSG
+597 EDAETVMRVFSG
-609 TQGGSA
+609 VQGGSA
-615 EVRLRNLKINGD
+615 EVRLRNLKLNGD

-689 GRYVMWTPSNASYYD
+689 GRYVMCTPSNASYYD

-712 EELAHAISRIVCGED
+712 EELAHAISRIVCSED
-727 QETCL
+727 RETCL
-732 KTLSIGNMLKTLEE
+732 KTMSIGNMLKTLEE

-832 PLEACSDYGSLIAR
+832 PLADCSDYGSLIAR

-852 APEDRESFLR
+852 APEDREAFLR

-869 LSRMRREGGSCSI
+869 LNRMRREGGSCSI

-1080 ALKFTPEWRSVHL
+1080 ALKFTPEWHSVHL

-1117 MEKGLLERIF
+1117 MEKGLLTRIF

-1154 ISLMNGHI
+1154 VSLMNGHI

-1340 LVEDNELNMEIA
+1340 LVEDNEINMEIA
-1352 KFMLENNGIRVECA
+1352 RTLLEFRNASVDGACNGQQAVEMFRSSPPNHYDAVLMDVRMPVMDGIAATQSIRGLNRA
-1366 ADGEEAVKKFEKAQP
+1366 
-1381 GYYDVIFMDIMMPN
+1381 
-1395 MNGWDAARK
+1395 DAA
-1404 IRSMKRTD
+1404 TV
-1412 AGTIPII
+1412 PIL
-1419 AMSANAF
+1419 AMTANAF
-1426 AEDIINSRMAGM
+1426 AEDIEQSRKAGM
-1438 NVHLAKPL
+1438 NEHLAKPIEPETL
-1446 DTEKMIAALKQCM
+1446 YARLASYF
-1459 TDNRDIKLHEDL
+1459 R

>member
-52 MIKDFF
+52 TIKDFF

-142 PAQIGRQSYEY
+142 PEQIGRQSYEY
-153 LQRLLVEKS
+153 LQRLLVEKT

-180 DDECY
+180 DDEYY

-225 LADCERCFANSLT
+225 LTDCERCFANSLT

-244 MQRKDGKLIWVWDT
+244 MQRKDGKFIWVWDT

-338 GSLMSIVHP
+338 GLLMSIVHP

-358 RLIADLRPTVY
+358 RLIADRRPTVY

-488 YRCRRFDNEQTI
+488 YRCRRFDNERTI

-689 GRYVMWTPSNASYYD
+689 GRYVMCTPSNASYYD

-795 EENRFRAILRE
+795 EKNLPGHPARNMRIHHRNGCGDKELYPPPADPDQPLSPRRLLRLRLA
-806 TCEYIIETDVET
+806 DRPLLR
-818 KSYTLHLPTLINRY
+818 TLCR
-832 PLEACSDYGSLIAR
+832 
-846 YSERYV
+846 
-852 APEDRESFLR
+852 PEDREAFLR

-869 LSRMRREGGSCSI
+869 LNRMR
-882 KYTVN
+882 
-887 TNGSPAYKTWNM
+887 P
-899 SLYRY
+899 
-904 DDNREYMLSYILDI
+904 
-918 TKLVLEQQEKEREAE
+918 
-933 RNRQII
+933 
-939 KDALTA
+939 
-945 AEQASRA
+945 
-952 KSDFL
+952 
-957 SRMSHEIRTPMN
+957 
-969 AVIGMTTIAAA
+969 
-980 SLDNRD
+980 
-986 KLTDCLGK
+986 
-994 IGLSSRYL
+994 
-1002 LSLINDILDM
+1002 
-1012 SRIESGKVSIINEEF
+1012 
-1027 DFRSFVEGISSLIY
+1027 
-1041 PQAKNK
+1041 
-1047 NIVFDLNIEGV
+1047 
-1058 VDERYRG
+1058 
-1065 DPLRLNQV
+1065 
-1073 LINILSN
+1073 
-1080 ALKFTPEWRSVHL
+1080 
-1093 SIRETRRVR
+1093 
-1102 DRAYLQFIVR
+1102 
-1112 DTGIG
+1112 
-1117 MEKGLLERIF
+1117 
-1127 EPFEQGG
+1127 
-1134 ASISHSY
+1134 
-1141 GGSGLGLA
+1141 
-1149 ISSNL
+1149 
-1154 ISLMNGHI
+1154 
-1162 SVSSTPGV
+1162 
-1170 GSEFVVE
+1170 
-1177 LPLLTVPDNTPKQD
+1177 
-1191 VSLEDIRVLVVDDDL
+1191 
-1206 VTCEHTTLILNRIGV
+1206 
-1221 DAEYVTS
+1221 
-1228 GKAAVTR
+1228 GKAAHAPSSTR
-1235 VKSALQRHTCYNIA
+1235 
-1249 LVDWKMPDM
+1249 
-1258 DGVETAR
+1258 
-1265 SIRRIV
+1265 
-1271 GPDTLVIIM
+1271 
-1280 SAYDWTEIEARARE
+1280 
-1294 AGVDFFISKP
+1294 
-1304 IFQSVV
+1304 
-1310 QDVLLKATRR
+1310 
-1320 RQSAATLPV
+1320 
-1329 QKEDF
+1329 
-1334 AGRRIL
+1334 
-1340 LVEDNELNMEIA
+1340 
-1352 KFMLENNGIRVECA
+1352 
-1366 ADGEEAVKKFEKAQP
+1366 
-1381 GYYDVIFMDIMMPN
+1381 
-1395 MNGWDAARK
+1395 
-1404 IRSMKRTD
+1404 
-1412 AGTIPII
+1412 
-1419 AMSANAF
+1419 
-1426 AEDIINSRMAGM
+1426 
-1438 NVHLAKPL
+1438 
-1446 DTEKMIAALKQCM
+1446 
-1459 TDNRDIKLHEDL
+1459 

>member
-52 MIKDFF
+52 TIKDFF

-180 DDECY
+180 DDEYY

-358 RLIADLRPTVY
+358 RLIADRRPTVY

-609 TQGGSA
+609 IQGGSA

-681 ICQINPST
+681 ICQINPSH
-689 GRYVMWTPSNASYYD
+689 RQIRHVDA
-704 IPTSGIFS
+704 FKR
-712 EELAHAISRIVCGED
+712 L
-727 QETCL
+727 L
-732 KTLSIGNMLKTLEE
+732 L
-746 EKEGTCYYRVL
+746 
-757 TPDGSLRWK
+757 
-766 CARYT
+766 RYT
-771 YFGDDGSILLNVRD
+771 
-785 VHDIRIAQQQ
+785 DIRHF
-795 EENRFRAILRE
+795 FRRTGAR
-806 TCEYIIETDVET
+806 
-818 KSYTLHLPTLINRY
+818 HLPH
-832 PLEACSDYGSLIAR
+832 
-846 YSERYV
+846 
-852 APEDRESFLR
+852 
-862 AVSLPEA
+862 
-869 LSRMRREGGSCSI
+869 RMRRGPGNVPQNPEH
-882 KYTVN
+882 
-887 TNGSPAYKTWNM
+887 
-899 SLYRY
+899 
-904 DDNREYMLSYILDI
+904 
-918 TKLVLEQQEKEREAE
+918 
-933 RNRQII
+933 RQH
-939 KDALTA
+939 A
-945 AEQASRA
+945 Q
-952 KSDFL
+952 
-957 SRMSHEIRTPMN
+957 N
-969 AVIGMTTIAAA
+969 A
-980 SLDNRD
+980 
-986 KLTDCLGK
+986 
-994 IGLSSRYL
+994 
-1002 LSLINDILDM
+1002 
-1012 SRIESGKVSIINEEF
+1012 
-1027 DFRSFVEGISSLIY
+1027 
-1041 PQAKNK
+1041 
-1047 NIVFDLNIEGV
+1047 
-1058 VDERYRG
+1058 
-1065 DPLRLNQV
+1065 
-1073 LINILSN
+1073 
-1080 ALKFTPEWRSVHL
+1080 
-1093 SIRETRRVR
+1093 
-1102 DRAYLQFIVR
+1102 
-1112 DTGIG
+1112 
-1117 MEKGLLERIF
+1117 
-1127 EPFEQGG
+1127 
-1134 ASISHSY
+1134 
-1141 GGSGLGLA
+1141 
-1149 ISSNL
+1149 
-1154 ISLMNGHI
+1154 
-1162 SVSSTPGV
+1162 
-1170 GSEFVVE
+1170 
-1177 LPLLTVPDNTPKQD
+1177 
-1191 VSLEDIRVLVVDDDL
+1191 
-1206 VTCEHTTLILNRIGV
+1206 
-1221 DAEYVTS
+1221 
-1228 GKAAVTR
+1228 
-1235 VKSALQRHTCYNIA
+1235 
-1249 LVDWKMPDM
+1249 
-1258 DGVETAR
+1258 
-1265 SIRRIV
+1265 
-1271 GPDTLVIIM
+1271 
-1280 SAYDWTEIEARARE
+1280 
-1294 AGVDFFISKP
+1294 
-1304 IFQSVV
+1304 
-1310 QDVLLKATRR
+1310 
-1320 RQSAATLPV
+1320 
-1329 QKEDF
+1329 
-1334 AGRRIL
+1334 
-1340 LVEDNELNMEIA
+1340 
-1352 KFMLENNGIRVECA
+1352 
-1366 ADGEEAVKKFEKAQP
+1366 
-1381 GYYDVIFMDIMMPN
+1381 
-1395 MNGWDAARK
+1395 
-1404 IRSMKRTD
+1404 
-1412 AGTIPII
+1412 
-1419 AMSANAF
+1419 
-1426 AEDIINSRMAGM
+1426 
-1438 NVHLAKPL
+1438 
-1446 DTEKMIAALKQCM
+1446 
-1459 TDNRDIKLHEDL
+1459 

>member
-37 TWIGAGEDQICYDYE
+37 TWIGAGEEQICYDYK

-58 LRTYAE
+58 IRTYAE

-102 YVLRAHQRVTFSYK
+102 YVIRAHQRVTFSYK

-142 PAQIGRQSYEY
+142 PEQIGRQSYEY
-153 LQRLLVEKS
+153 LQRLLVEKT

-180 DDECY
+180 DDEYY

-225 LADCERCFANSLT
+225 LTDCERCFANSLT

-244 MQRKDGKLIWVWDT
+244 MQRKDGKFIWVWDT

-358 RLIADLRPTVY
+358 RLIADRRPTVY

-377 GAVRWVCASA
+377 GTVRWLCASA

-488 YRCRRFDNEQTI
+488 YRCRRFDNERTI

-569 RRGDETEIAK
+569 RRGDENEIAK

-597 EDAETAMRVFSG
+597 EDAETVMRVFSG
-609 TQGGSA
+609 VQGGSA
-615 EVRLRNLKINGD
+615 EVRLRNLKLNGD

-689 GRYVMWTPSNASYYD
+689 GRYVMCTPSNASYYD

-712 EELAHAISRIVCGED
+712 EELAHAISRIVCSED
-727 QETCL
+727 RETCL
-732 KTLSIGNMLKTLEE
+732 KTMSIGNMLKTLEE

-832 PLEACSDYGSLIAR
+832 PLADCSDYGSLIAR

-852 APEDRESFLR
+852 APEDREAFLR

-869 LSRMRREGGSCSI
+869 LDRMRREGGSCSI

-939 KDALTA
+939 KEALTA

-1080 ALKFTPEWRSVHL
+1080 ALKFTPEWHSVHL

-1117 MEKGLLERIF
+1117 MEKGLLTRIF

-1154 ISLMNGHI
+1154 VSLMNGHI

-1340 LVEDNELNMEIA
+1340 LVEDNEINMEIA
-1352 KFMLENNGIRVECA
+1352 RTLLEFRNASVDGACNGQQAVEMFRSSPPNHYDAVLMDVRMPVMDGIAATQAIRGLNRA
-1366 ADGEEAVKKFEKAQP
+1366 
-1381 GYYDVIFMDIMMPN
+1381 
-1395 MNGWDAARK
+1395 DAA
-1404 IRSMKRTD
+1404 TV
-1412 AGTIPII
+1412 PIL
-1419 AMSANAF
+1419 AMTANAF
-1426 AEDIINSRMAGM
+1426 AEDIEQSRKAGM
-1438 NVHLAKPL
+1438 NEHLAKPIEPETL
-1446 DTEKMIAALKQCM
+1446 YARLASYF
-1459 TDNRDIKLHEDL
+1459 R

>member
-52 MIKDFF
+52 TIKDFF

-131 PYADMREGEDF
+131 PYADMQEGEDF

-272 SVIVDITERRHTND
+272 SVIVDITERHHTND

-358 RLIADLRPTVY
+358 RLIADRRPTVY

-615 EVRLRNLKINGD
+615 EVRLRNLKINRD

-1177 LPLLTVPDNTPKQD
+1177 LSLLTVPDNTPKQD

-1235 VKSALQRHTCYNIA
+1235 VNSALQRHTCYNIA

-1320 RQSAATLPV
+1320 RQSADTLPV

-1340 LVEDNELNMEIA
+1340 LVEDNEINMEIA
-1352 KFMLENNGIRVECA
+1352 RTLLEFRNASVDGACNGQQAVEMFRSSPQNHYDAVLMDVRMPVMDGIAATQAIRGLDRA
-1366 ADGEEAVKKFEKAQP
+1366 
-1381 GYYDVIFMDIMMPN
+1381 
-1395 MNGWDAARK
+1395 DAA
-1404 IRSMKRTD
+1404 TV
-1412 AGTIPII
+1412 PIL
-1419 AMSANAF
+1419 AMTANAF
-1426 AEDIINSRMAGM
+1426 AEDIERSRKAGM
-1438 NVHLAKPL
+1438 NEHLAKPIEPETL
-1446 DTEKMIAALKQCM
+1446 YARLASYF
-1459 TDNRDIKLHEDL
+1459 R

>member
-52 MIKDFF
+52 TIKDFF

-358 RLIADLRPTVY
+358 RLIADRRPTVY

-832 PLEACSDYGSLIAR
+832 PLEAC
-846 YSERYV
+846 
-852 APEDRESFLR
+852 P
-862 AVSLPEA
+862 
-869 LSRMRREGGSCSI
+869 
-882 KYTVN
+882 T
-887 TNGSPAYKTWNM
+887 
-899 SLYRY
+899 
-904 DDNREYMLSYILDI
+904 
-918 TKLVLEQQEKEREAE
+918 
-933 RNRQII
+933 
-939 KDALTA
+939 
-945 AEQASRA
+945 
-952 KSDFL
+952 
-957 SRMSHEIRTPMN
+957 
-969 AVIGMTTIAAA
+969 
-980 SLDNRD
+980 
-986 KLTDCLGK
+986 
-994 IGLSSRYL
+994 
-1002 LSLINDILDM
+1002 
-1012 SRIESGKVSIINEEF
+1012 
-1027 DFRSFVEGISSLIY
+1027 
-1041 PQAKNK
+1041 
-1047 NIVFDLNIEGV
+1047 
-1058 VDERYRG
+1058 
-1065 DPLRLNQV
+1065 
-1073 LINILSN
+1073 
-1080 ALKFTPEWRSVHL
+1080 
-1093 SIRETRRVR
+1093 
-1102 DRAYLQFIVR
+1102 
-1112 DTGIG
+1112 
-1117 MEKGLLERIF
+1117 
-1127 EPFEQGG
+1127 
-1134 ASISHSY
+1134 
-1141 GGSGLGLA
+1141 
-1149 ISSNL
+1149 
-1154 ISLMNGHI
+1154 
-1162 SVSSTPGV
+1162 
-1170 GSEFVVE
+1170 
-1177 LPLLTVPDNTPKQD
+1177 
-1191 VSLEDIRVLVVDDDL
+1191 
-1206 VTCEHTTLILNRIGV
+1206 
-1221 DAEYVTS
+1221 
-1228 GKAAVTR
+1228 
-1235 VKSALQRHTCYNIA
+1235 
-1249 LVDWKMPDM
+1249 
-1258 DGVETAR
+1258 TAR
-1265 SIRRIV
+1265 
-1271 GPDTLVIIM
+1271 
-1280 SAYDWTEIEARARE
+1280 
-1294 AGVDFFISKP
+1294 
-1304 IFQSVV
+1304 
-1310 QDVLLKATRR
+1310 
-1320 RQSAATLPV
+1320 
-1329 QKEDF
+1329 
-1334 AGRRIL
+1334 
-1340 LVEDNELNMEIA
+1340 
-1352 KFMLENNGIRVECA
+1352 
-1366 ADGEEAVKKFEKAQP
+1366 
-1381 GYYDVIFMDIMMPN
+1381 
-1395 MNGWDAARK
+1395 
-1404 IRSMKRTD
+1404 
-1412 AGTIPII
+1412 
-1419 AMSANAF
+1419 
-1426 AEDIINSRMAGM
+1426 
-1438 NVHLAKPL
+1438 
-1446 DTEKMIAALKQCM
+1446 
-1459 TDNRDIKLHEDL
+1459 

>member
-37 TWIGAGEDQICYDYE
+37 TWIGAGEEQICYDYK

-58 LRTYAE
+58 IRTYAE

-102 YVLRAHQRVTFSYK
+102 YVIRAHQRVTFSYK

-131 PYADMREGEDF
+131 PYTDMREGEDF
-142 PAQIGRQSYEY
+142 PEQIGRQSYEY
-153 LQRLLVEKS
+153 LQRLLVEKT

-180 DDECY
+180 DDEYY

-225 LADCERCFANSLT
+225 LTDCERCFANSLT

-244 MQRKDGKLIWVWDT
+244 MQRKDGKFIWVWDT

-358 RLIADLRPTVY
+358 RLIADRRPTVY

-377 GAVRWVCASA
+377 GTVRWLCASA

-488 YRCRRFDNEQTI
+488 YRCRRFDNERTI

-569 RRGDETEIAK
+569 RRGDENEIAK

-597 EDAETAMRVFSG
+597 EDAETVMRVFSG
-609 TQGGSA
+609 VQGGSA
-615 EVRLRNLKINGD
+615 EVRLRNLKLNGD

-689 GRYVMWTPSNASYYD
+689 GRYVMCTPSNASYYD

-712 EELAHAISRIVCGED
+712 EELAHAISRIVCSED
-727 QETCL
+727 RETCL
-732 KTLSIGNMLKTLEE
+732 KTMSIGNMLKTLEE

-832 PLEACSDYGSLIAR
+832 PLADCSDYGSLIAR

-852 APEDRESFLR
+852 APEDREAFLR

-869 LSRMRREGGSCSI
+869 LNRMRREGGSCSI

-1080 ALKFTPEWRSVHL
+1080 ALKFTPEWHSVHL

-1117 MEKGLLERIF
+1117 MEQGLLTRIF

-1154 ISLMNGHI
+1154 VSLMNGHI

-1340 LVEDNELNMEIA
+1340 LVEDNEINMEIA
-1352 KFMLENNGIRVECA
+1352 RTLLEFRNASVDGACNGQQAVEMFRSSPPKHYDAVLMDVRMPVMDGIAATQAIRGLNRA
-1366 ADGEEAVKKFEKAQP
+1366 
-1381 GYYDVIFMDIMMPN
+1381 
-1395 MNGWDAARK
+1395 DAA
-1404 IRSMKRTD
+1404 TV
-1412 AGTIPII
+1412 PIL
-1419 AMSANAF
+1419 AMTANAF
-1426 AEDIINSRMAGM
+1426 AEDIEQSRKAGM
-1438 NVHLAKPL
+1438 NEHLAKPIEPETL
-1446 DTEKMIAALKQCM
+1446 YARLASYF
-1459 TDNRDIKLHEDL
+1459 R

>member
-37 TWIGAGEDQICYDYE
+37 TWIGAGEEQICYDYK

-58 LRTYAE
+58 IRTYAE

-102 YVLRAHQRVTFSYK
+102 YVIRAHQRVTFSYK

-142 PAQIGRQSYEY
+142 PEQIGRQSYEY
-153 LQRLLVEKS
+153 LQRLLVEKT

-180 DDECY
+180 DDEYY

-225 LADCERCFANSLT
+225 LTDCERCFANSLT

-244 MQRKDGKLIWVWDT
+244 MQRKDGKFIWVWDT

-358 RLIADLRPTVY
+358 RLIADRRPTVY

-377 GAVRWVCASA
+377 GAVRWLCASA

-488 YRCRRFDNEQTI
+488 YRCRRFDNERTI

-569 RRGDETEIAK
+569 RRGDENEIAK

-597 EDAETAMRVFSG
+597 EDAETVMRVFSG
-609 TQGGSA
+609 VQGGSA
-615 EVRLRNLKINGD
+615 EVRLRNLKLNGD

-689 GRYVMWTPSNASYYD
+689 GRYVMCTPSNASYYD

-712 EELAHAISRIVCGED
+712 EELAHAISRIVCSED
-727 QETCL
+727 RETCL
-732 KTLSIGNMLKTLEE
+732 KTMSIGNMLKTLEE

-832 PLEACSDYGSLIAR
+832 PLADCSDYGSLIAR

-852 APEDRESFLR
+852 APEDREAFLR

-869 LSRMRREGGSCSI
+869 LNRMRREGGSCSI

-1012 SRIESGKVSIINEEF
+1012 SRIESGKLSIINEEF

-1080 ALKFTPEWRSVHL
+1080 ALKFTPEWHSVHL

-1117 MEKGLLERIF
+1117 MEQGLLTRIF

-1154 ISLMNGHI
+1154 VSLMNGHI

-1340 LVEDNELNMEIA
+1340 LVEDNEINMEIA
-1352 KFMLENNGIRVECA
+1352 RTLLEFRNASVDGACNGQQAVEMFRSSPPNHYDAVLMDVRMPVMDGIAATQSIRGLNRA
-1366 ADGEEAVKKFEKAQP
+1366 
-1381 GYYDVIFMDIMMPN
+1381 
-1395 MNGWDAARK
+1395 DAA
-1404 IRSMKRTD
+1404 TV
-1412 AGTIPII
+1412 PIL
-1419 AMSANAF
+1419 AMTANAF
-1426 AEDIINSRMAGM
+1426 AEDIEQSRKAGM
-1438 NVHLAKPL
+1438 NEHLAKPIEPETL
-1446 DTEKMIAALKQCM
+1446 YARLASYF
-1459 TDNRDIKLHEDL
+1459 R

>member
-37 TWIGAGEDQICYDYE
+37 TWIGAGEEQICYDYK

-58 LRTYAE
+58 IRTYAE

-102 YVLRAHQRVTFSYK
+102 YVIRAHQRVTFSYK

-142 PAQIGRQSYEY
+142 PEQIGRQSYEY
-153 LQRLLVEKS
+153 LQRLLVEKT

-180 DDECY
+180 DDEYY

-225 LADCERCFANSLT
+225 LTDCERCFANSLT

-244 MQRKDGKLIWVWDT
+244 MQRKDGKFIWVWDT

-358 RLIADLRPTVY
+358 RLIADRRPTVY

-377 GAVRWVCASA
+377 GTVRWLCASA

-488 YRCRRFDNEQTI
+488 YRCRRFDKERTI

-569 RRGDETEIAK
+569 RRGDENEIAK

-597 EDAETAMRVFSG
+597 EDAETVMRVFSG
-609 TQGGSA
+609 VQGGSA
-615 EVRLRNLKINGD
+615 EVRLRNLKLNGD

-689 GRYVMWTPSNASYYD
+689 GRYVMCTPSNASYYD

-712 EELAHAISRIVCGED
+712 EELAHAISRIVCSED
-727 QETCL
+727 RETCL
-732 KTLSIGNMLKTLEE
+732 KTMSIGNMLKTLEE

-832 PLEACSDYGSLIAR
+832 PLADCSDYGSLIAR

-852 APEDRESFLR
+852 APEDREAFLR

-869 LSRMRREGGSCSI
+869 LNRMRREGGSCSI

-1080 ALKFTPEWRSVHL
+1080 ALKFTPEWHSVHL

-1117 MEKGLLERIF
+1117 MEKGLLTRIF

-1154 ISLMNGHI
+1154 VSLMNGHI

-1340 LVEDNELNMEIA
+1340 LVEDNEINMEIA
-1352 KFMLENNGIRVECA
+1352 RTLLEFRNASVDGACNGQQAVEMFRSSPPNHYDAVLMDVRMPVMDGIAATQAIRGLNRA
-1366 ADGEEAVKKFEKAQP
+1366 
-1381 GYYDVIFMDIMMPN
+1381 
-1395 MNGWDAARK
+1395 DAA
-1404 IRSMKRTD
+1404 TV
-1412 AGTIPII
+1412 PIL
-1419 AMSANAF
+1419 AMTANAF
-1426 AEDIINSRMAGM
+1426 AEDIEQSRKAGM
-1438 NVHLAKPL
+1438 NEHLAKPIEPETL
-1446 DTEKMIAALKQCM
+1446 YARLASYF
-1459 TDNRDIKLHEDL
+1459 R

>member
-37 TWIGAGEDQICYDYE
+37 TWIGAGEEQICYDYK

-58 LRTYAE
+58 IRTYAE

-102 YVLRAHQRVTFSYK
+102 YVIRAHQRVTFSYK

-142 PAQIGRQSYEY
+142 PEQIGRQSYEY
-153 LQRLLVEKS
+153 LQRLLVEKT

-180 DDECY
+180 DDEYY

-225 LADCERCFANSLT
+225 LTDCERCFANSLT

-244 MQRKDGKLIWVWDT
+244 MQRKDGKFIWVWDT

-358 RLIADLRPTVY
+358 RLIADRRPTVY

-377 GAVRWVCASA
+377 GTVRWLCASA

-488 YRCRRFDNEQTI
+488 YRCRRFDNERTI

-569 RRGDETEIAK
+569 RRGDENEIAK
-579 HVSPNFSKKLYD
+579 HVSPTSARNLTIR
-591 QKIAHP
+591 KIAHP
-597 EDAETAMRVFSG
+597 EDAGNGHAGVLRAFRRIR
-609 TQGGSA
+609 
-615 EVRLRNLKINGD
+615 EVRLRNLKLNGD
-627 YVWCLLQGQPVYE
+627 YVWCSPARPTRHE
-640 NGALARVVGIIR
+640 NGALAAWSASSATSR
-652 DITENKRIS
+652 RI
-661 QEKER
+661 
-666 LQRIFDLELRRDYES
+666 
-681 ICQINPST
+681 
-689 GRYVMWTPSNASYYD
+689 NASARRRSAS
-704 IPTSGIFS
+704 SGFS
-712 EELAHAISRIVCGED
+712 IS
-727 QETCL
+727 
-732 KTLSIGNMLKTLEE
+732 N
-746 EKEGTCYYRVL
+746 
-757 TPDGSLRWK
+757 
-766 CARYT
+766 CAAT
-771 YFGDDGSILLNVRD
+771 
-785 VHDIRIAQQQ
+785 
-795 EENRFRAILRE
+795 
-806 TCEYIIETDVET
+806 
-818 KSYTLHLPTLINRY
+818 
-832 PLEACSDYGSLIAR
+832 
-846 YSERYV
+846 
-852 APEDRESFLR
+852 
-862 AVSLPEA
+862 
-869 LSRMRREGGSCSI
+869 M
-882 KYTVN
+882 
-887 TNGSPAYKTWNM
+887 
-899 SLYRY
+899 
-904 DDNREYMLSYILDI
+904 
-918 TKLVLEQQEKEREAE
+918 
-933 RNRQII
+933 
-939 KDALTA
+939 
-945 AEQASRA
+945 
-952 KSDFL
+952 
-957 SRMSHEIRTPMN
+957 
-969 AVIGMTTIAAA
+969 
-980 SLDNRD
+980 
-986 KLTDCLGK
+986 
-994 IGLSSRYL
+994 
-1002 LSLINDILDM
+1002 
-1012 SRIESGKVSIINEEF
+1012 KVS
-1027 DFRSFVEGISSLIY
+1027 
-1041 PQAKNK
+1041 
-1047 NIVFDLNIEGV
+1047 
-1058 VDERYRG
+1058 
-1065 DPLRLNQV
+1065 
-1073 LINILSN
+1073 
-1080 ALKFTPEWRSVHL
+1080 
-1093 SIRETRRVR
+1093 
-1102 DRAYLQFIVR
+1102 
-1112 DTGIG
+1112 
-1117 MEKGLLERIF
+1117 
-1127 EPFEQGG
+1127 
-1134 ASISHSY
+1134 
-1141 GGSGLGLA
+1141 
-1149 ISSNL
+1149 
-1154 ISLMNGHI
+1154 
-1162 SVSSTPGV
+1162 
-1170 GSEFVVE
+1170 
-1177 LPLLTVPDNTPKQD
+1177 
-1191 VSLEDIRVLVVDDDL
+1191 
-1206 VTCEHTTLILNRIGV
+1206 
-1221 DAEYVTS
+1221 
-1228 GKAAVTR
+1228 
-1235 VKSALQRHTCYNIA
+1235 
-1249 LVDWKMPDM
+1249 
-1258 DGVETAR
+1258 AR
-1265 SIRRIV
+1265 SILHRQIRHV
-1271 GPDTLVIIM
+1271 H
-1280 SAYDWTEIEARARE
+1280 AFKR
-1294 AGVDFFISKP
+1294 
-1304 IFQSVV
+1304 
-1310 QDVLLKATRR
+1310 VLLRYTDIRHFFRR
-1320 RQSAATLPV
+1320 TGARHLPHRMQRGPGNMPQNHEHRQH
-1329 QKEDF
+1329 
-1334 AGRRIL
+1334 
-1340 LVEDNELNMEIA
+1340 
-1352 KFMLENNGIRVECA
+1352 
-1366 ADGEEAVKKFEKAQP
+1366 AQ
-1381 GYYDVIFMDIMMPN
+1381 
-1395 MNGWDAARK
+1395 
-1404 IRSMKRTD
+1404 
-1412 AGTIPII
+1412 
-1419 AMSANAF
+1419 NA
-1426 AEDIINSRMAGM
+1426 
-1438 NVHLAKPL
+1438 
-1446 DTEKMIAALKQCM
+1446 
-1459 TDNRDIKLHEDL
+1459 

>member
-52 MIKDFF
+52 TIKDFF

-358 RLIADLRPTVY
+358 RLIADRRPTVY

-806 TCEYIIETDVET
+806 T
-818 KSYTLHLPTLINRY
+818 
-832 PLEACSDYGSLIAR
+832 
-846 YSERYV
+846 
-852 APEDRESFLR
+852 DR
-862 AVSLPEA
+862 
-869 LSRMRREGGSCSI
+869 
-882 KYTVN
+882 K
-887 TNGSPAYKTWNM
+887 
-899 SLYRY
+899 
-904 DDNREYMLSYILDI
+904 
-918 TKLVLEQQEKEREAE
+918 
-933 RNRQII
+933 
-939 KDALTA
+939 
-945 AEQASRA
+945 
-952 KSDFL
+952 
-957 SRMSHEIRTPMN
+957 
-969 AVIGMTTIAAA
+969 
-980 SLDNRD
+980 
-986 KLTDCLGK
+986 
-994 IGLSSRYL
+994 
-1002 LSLINDILDM
+1002 
-1012 SRIESGKVSIINEEF
+1012 
-1027 DFRSFVEGISSLIY
+1027 
-1041 PQAKNK
+1041 
-1047 NIVFDLNIEGV
+1047 
-1058 VDERYRG
+1058 
-1065 DPLRLNQV
+1065 
-1073 LINILSN
+1073 
-1080 ALKFTPEWRSVHL
+1080 
-1093 SIRETRRVR
+1093 
-1102 DRAYLQFIVR
+1102 
-1112 DTGIG
+1112 
-1117 MEKGLLERIF
+1117 
-1127 EPFEQGG
+1127 
-1134 ASISHSY
+1134 
-1141 GGSGLGLA
+1141 
-1149 ISSNL
+1149 
-1154 ISLMNGHI
+1154 
-1162 SVSSTPGV
+1162 
-1170 GSEFVVE
+1170 
-1177 LPLLTVPDNTPKQD
+1177 
-1191 VSLEDIRVLVVDDDL
+1191 
-1206 VTCEHTTLILNRIGV
+1206 
-1221 DAEYVTS
+1221 
-1228 GKAAVTR
+1228 
-1235 VKSALQRHTCYNIA
+1235 
-1249 LVDWKMPDM
+1249 
-1258 DGVETAR
+1258 
-1265 SIRRIV
+1265 
-1271 GPDTLVIIM
+1271 
-1280 SAYDWTEIEARARE
+1280 
-1294 AGVDFFISKP
+1294 
-1304 IFQSVV
+1304 SVV
-1310 QDVLLKATRR
+1310 
-1320 RQSAATLPV
+1320 
-1329 QKEDF
+1329 
-1334 AGRRIL
+1334 
-1340 LVEDNELNMEIA
+1340 
-1352 KFMLENNGIRVECA
+1352 
-1366 ADGEEAVKKFEKAQP
+1366 
-1381 GYYDVIFMDIMMPN
+1381 
-1395 MNGWDAARK
+1395 
-1404 IRSMKRTD
+1404 
-1412 AGTIPII
+1412 
-1419 AMSANAF
+1419 
-1426 AEDIINSRMAGM
+1426 
-1438 NVHLAKPL
+1438 
-1446 DTEKMIAALKQCM
+1446 
-1459 TDNRDIKLHEDL
+1459 

>member
-37 TWIGAGEDQICYDYE
+37 TWIGAGEEQICYDYK

-58 LRTYAE
+58 IRTYAE

-102 YVLRAHQRVTFSYK
+102 YVIRAHQRVTFSYK

-142 PAQIGRQSYEY
+142 PEQIGRQSYEY
-153 LQRLLVEKS
+153 LQRLLVEKT

-180 DDECY
+180 DDEYY

-225 LADCERCFANSLT
+225 LTDCERCFANSLT

-244 MQRKDGKLIWVWDT
+244 MQRKDGKFIWVWDT

-358 RLIADLRPTVY
+358 RLIADRRPTVY

-377 GAVRWVCASA
+377 GTVRWLCASA

-488 YRCRRFDNEQTI
+488 YRCRRFDNERTI

-569 RRGDETEIAK
+569 RRGDENEIAK

-597 EDAETAMRVFSG
+597 EDAETVMRVFSG
-609 TQGGSA
+609 VQGGSA
-615 EVRLRNLKINGD
+615 EVRLRNLKLNGD

-689 GRYVMWTPSNASYYD
+689 GRYVMCTPSNASYYD

-712 EELAHAISRIVCGED
+712 EELAHAISRIVCSED
-727 QETCL
+727 RETCL
-732 KTLSIGNMLKTLEE
+732 KTMSIGNMLKTLEE

-832 PLEACSDYGSLIAR
+832 PLADCSDYGSLIAR

-852 APEDRESFLR
+852 APEDREAFLR

-869 LSRMRREGGSCSI
+869 LDRMRREGGSCSI

-1080 ALKFTPEWRSVHL
+1080 TLKFTPEWHSVHL

-1117 MEKGLLERIF
+1117 MEKGLLTRIF

-1154 ISLMNGHI
+1154 VSLMNGHI

-1340 LVEDNELNMEIA
+1340 LVEDNEINMEIA
-1352 KFMLENNGIRVECA
+1352 RTLLEFRNASVDGACNGQQAVEMFRSSPPNHYDAVLMDVRMPVMDGIAATQAIRGLNRA
-1366 ADGEEAVKKFEKAQP
+1366 
-1381 GYYDVIFMDIMMPN
+1381 
-1395 MNGWDAARK
+1395 DAA
-1404 IRSMKRTD
+1404 TV
-1412 AGTIPII
+1412 PIL
-1419 AMSANAF
+1419 AMTANAF
-1426 AEDIINSRMAGM
+1426 AEDIEQSRKAGM
-1438 NVHLAKPL
+1438 NEHLAKPIEPETL
-1446 DTEKMIAALKQCM
+1446 YARLASYF
-1459 TDNRDIKLHEDL
+1459 R

>member
-37 TWIGAGEDQICYDYE
+37 TWIGAGEDQICYDCE
-52 MIKDFF
+52 TIKDFF

-102 YVLRAHQRVTFSYK
+102 YVIRAHQRVTFSYK

-142 PAQIGRQSYEY
+142 PEQIGRQSYEY
-153 LQRLLVEKS
+153 LQRLLVEKT

-180 DDECY
+180 DDEYY

-225 LADCERCFANSLT
+225 LTDCERCFANSLT

-244 MQRKDGKLIWVWDT
+244 MQRKDGKFIWVWDT

-358 RLIADLRPTVY
+358 RLIADRRPTVY

-377 GAVRWVCASA
+377 GTVRWLCASA

-488 YRCRRFDNEQTI
+488 YRCRRFDNERTI

-569 RRGDETEIAK
+569 RRGDENEIAK

-597 EDAETAMRVFSG
+597 EDAETVMRVFSG
-609 TQGGSA
+609 VQGGSA
-615 EVRLRNLKINGD
+615 EVRLRNLKLNGD

-689 GRYVMWTPSNASYYD
+689 GRYAMCTPSNASYYD

-712 EELAHAISRIVCGED
+712 EELAHAISRIVCSED
-727 QETCL
+727 RETCL
-732 KTLSIGNMLKTLEE
+732 KTMSIGNMLKTLEE

-832 PLEACSDYGSLIAR
+832 PLADCSDYGSLIAR

-852 APEDRESFLR
+852 APEDREAFLR

-869 LSRMRREGGSCSI
+869 LNRMRREGGSCSI

-1080 ALKFTPEWRSVHL
+1080 ALKFTPEWHSVHL

-1117 MEKGLLERIF
+1117 MEKGLLTRIF

-1154 ISLMNGHI
+1154 VSLMNGHI

-1340 LVEDNELNMEIA
+1340 LVEDNEINMEIA
-1352 KFMLENNGIRVECA
+1352 RTLLEFRNASVDVACNGQQAVEMFRSSPPNHYDAVLMDVRMPVMDGIAATQSIRGLNRA
-1366 ADGEEAVKKFEKAQP
+1366 
-1381 GYYDVIFMDIMMPN
+1381 
-1395 MNGWDAARK
+1395 DAA
-1404 IRSMKRTD
+1404 TV
-1412 AGTIPII
+1412 PIL
-1419 AMSANAF
+1419 AMTANAF
-1426 AEDIINSRMAGM
+1426 AEDIEQSRKAGM
-1438 NVHLAKPL
+1438 NEHLAKPIEPETL
-1446 DTEKMIAALKQCM
+1446 YARLASYF
-1459 TDNRDIKLHEDL
+1459 R

>member
-52 MIKDFF
+52 TIKDFF

-131 PYADMREGEDF
+131 PYADMQEGEDF

-338 GSLMSIVHP
+338 GSLISIVHP

-358 RLIADLRPTVY
+358 RLIADRRPTVY

-1320 RQSAATLPV
+1320 RQSADTLPV

-1340 LVEDNELNMEIA
+1340 LVEDNEINMEIA
-1352 KFMLENNGIRVECA
+1352 RTLLEFRNASVDGACNGQQAVEMFRSSPQNHYDAVLMDVRMPVMDGIAATQAIRGLDRA
-1366 ADGEEAVKKFEKAQP
+1366 
-1381 GYYDVIFMDIMMPN
+1381 
-1395 MNGWDAARK
+1395 DAA
-1404 IRSMKRTD
+1404 TV
-1412 AGTIPII
+1412 PIL
-1419 AMSANAF
+1419 AMTANAF
-1426 AEDIINSRMAGM
+1426 AEDIERSRKAGM
-1438 NVHLAKPL
+1438 NEHLAKPIEPETL
-1446 DTEKMIAALKQCM
+1446 YARLASYF
-1459 TDNRDIKLHEDL
+1459 R

>member
-37 TWIGAGEDQICYDYE
+37 TWIGAGEEQICYDYK

-58 LRTYAE
+58 IRTYAE

-102 YVLRAHQRVTFSYK
+102 YVIRAHQRVTFSYK

-142 PAQIGRQSYEY
+142 PEQIGRQSYEY
-153 LQRLLVEKS
+153 LQRLLVEKT

-180 DDECY
+180 DDEYY

-225 LADCERCFANSLT
+225 LTDCERCFANSLT

-244 MQRKDGKLIWVWDT
+244 MQRKDGKFIWVWDT

-302 LCALVQYDLNGTFL
+302 LCALVQYELNGTFL

-358 RLIADLRPTVY
+358 RLIADRRPTVY

-377 GAVRWVCASA
+377 GTVRWLCASA

-488 YRCRRFDNEQTI
+488 YRCRRFDNERTI

-569 RRGDETEIAK
+569 RRGDENEIAK

-597 EDAETAMRVFSG
+597 EDAETVMRVFSG
-609 TQGGSA
+609 VQGGSA
-615 EVRLRNLKINGD
+615 EVRLRNLKLNGD

-689 GRYVMWTPSNASYYD
+689 GRYAMCTPSNASYYD

-712 EELAHAISRIVCGED
+712 EELAHAISRIVCSED
-727 QETCL
+727 RETCL
-732 KTLSIGNMLKTLEE
+732 KTMSIGNMLKTLEE

-832 PLEACSDYGSLIAR
+832 PLADCSDYGSLIAR

-852 APEDRESFLR
+852 APEDREAFLR

-869 LSRMRREGGSCSI
+869 LNRMRREGGSCSI

-1080 ALKFTPEWRSVHL
+1080 ALKFTPEWHSVHL

-1117 MEKGLLERIF
+1117 MEKGLLTRIF

-1154 ISLMNGHI
+1154 VSLMNGHI

-1340 LVEDNELNMEIA
+1340 LVEDNEINMEIA
-1352 KFMLENNGIRVECA
+1352 RTLLEFRNASVDGACNGQQAVEMFRSSPPNHYDAVLMDVRMPVMDGIAATQAIRGLNRA
-1366 ADGEEAVKKFEKAQP
+1366 
-1381 GYYDVIFMDIMMPN
+1381 
-1395 MNGWDAARK
+1395 DAA
-1404 IRSMKRTD
+1404 TV
-1412 AGTIPII
+1412 PIL
-1419 AMSANAF
+1419 AMTANAF
-1426 AEDIINSRMAGM
+1426 AEDIEQSRKAGM
-1438 NVHLAKPL
+1438 NEHLAKPIEPETL
-1446 DTEKMIAALKQCM
+1446 YARLASYF
-1459 TDNRDIKLHEDL
+1459 R

>member
-37 TWIGAGEDQICYDYE
+37 TWIGAGEDQICYDCE
-52 MIKDFF
+52 TIKDFF

-102 YVLRAHQRVTFSYK
+102 YVIRAHQRVTFSYK

-142 PAQIGRQSYEY
+142 PEQIGRQSYEY
-153 LQRLLVEKS
+153 LQRLLVEKT

-180 DDECY
+180 DDEYY

-225 LADCERCFANSLT
+225 LTDCERCFANSLT

-244 MQRKDGKLIWVWDT
+244 MQRKDGKFIWVWDT

-358 RLIADLRPTVY
+358 RLIADRRPTVY

-377 GAVRWVCASA
+377 GTVRWLCASA

-488 YRCRRFDNEQTI
+488 YRCRRFDNERTI

-569 RRGDETEIAK
+569 RRGDENEIAK

-597 EDAETAMRVFSG
+597 EDAETVMRVFSG
-609 TQGGSA
+609 VQGGSA
-615 EVRLRNLKINGD
+615 EVRLRNLKLNGD

-689 GRYVMWTPSNASYYD
+689 GRYVMCTPSNASYYD

-712 EELAHAISRIVCGED
+712 EELAHAISRIVCSED
-727 QETCL
+727 RETCL
-732 KTLSIGNMLKTLEE
+732 KTMSIGNMLKTLEE

-832 PLEACSDYGSLIAR
+832 PLADCSDYGSLIAR

-852 APEDRESFLR
+852 APEDREAFLR

-869 LSRMRREGGSCSI
+869 LNRMRREGGSCSI

-1080 ALKFTPEWRSVHL
+1080 ALKFTPEWHSVHL

-1154 ISLMNGHI
+1154 VSLMNGHI

-1320 RQSAATLPV
+1320 RQSADTLPV

-1340 LVEDNELNMEIA
+1340 LVEDNEINMEIA
-1352 KFMLENNGIRVECA
+1352 RTLLEFRNASVDGACNGQQAVEMFRSSPQNHYDAVLMDVRMPVMDGIAATQAIRGLDRA
-1366 ADGEEAVKKFEKAQP
+1366 
-1381 GYYDVIFMDIMMPN
+1381 
-1395 MNGWDAARK
+1395 DAA
-1404 IRSMKRTD
+1404 TV
-1412 AGTIPII
+1412 PIL
-1419 AMSANAF
+1419 AMTANAF
-1426 AEDIINSRMAGM
+1426 AEDIERSRKAGM
-1438 NVHLAKPL
+1438 NEHLAKPIEPETL
-1446 DTEKMIAALKQCM
+1446 YARLASYF
-1459 TDNRDIKLHEDL
+1459 R

>member
-52 MIKDFF
+52 TIKDFF

-358 RLIADLRPTVY
+358 RLIADRRPTVY

-1320 RQSAATLPV
+1320 RQSADTLPV

-1340 LVEDNELNMEIA
+1340 LVEDNEINMEIA
-1352 KFMLENNGIRVECA
+1352 RTLLEFRNTSVDGACNGQQAVEMFRSSPQNHYDAVLMDVRMPVMDGIAATQAIRGLDRA
-1366 ADGEEAVKKFEKAQP
+1366 
-1381 GYYDVIFMDIMMPN
+1381 
-1395 MNGWDAARK
+1395 DAA
-1404 IRSMKRTD
+1404 TV
-1412 AGTIPII
+1412 PIL
-1419 AMSANAF
+1419 AMTANAF
-1426 AEDIINSRMAGM
+1426 AEDIERSRKAGM
-1438 NVHLAKPL
+1438 NEHLAKPIEPETL
-1446 DTEKMIAALKQCM
+1446 YARLASYF
-1459 TDNRDIKLHEDL
+1459 R

>member
-52 MIKDFF
+52 TIKDFF

-358 RLIADLRPTVY
+358 RLIADRRPTVY

-387 NIINNMDGVP
+387 NIISNMDGVP

-1177 LPLLTVPDNTPKQD
+1177 LPLLIVPDNTPKQD

-1320 RQSAATLPV
+1320 RQSADTLPV

-1340 LVEDNELNMEIA
+1340 LVEDNEINMEIA
-1352 KFMLENNGIRVECA
+1352 RTLLEFRNASVDGACNGQQAVEMFRSSPQNHYDAVLMDVRMPVMDGIAATQAIRGLDRA
-1366 ADGEEAVKKFEKAQP
+1366 
-1381 GYYDVIFMDIMMPN
+1381 
-1395 MNGWDAARK
+1395 DAA
-1404 IRSMKRTD
+1404 TV
-1412 AGTIPII
+1412 PIL
-1419 AMSANAF
+1419 AMTANAF
-1426 AEDIINSRMAGM
+1426 AEDIERSRKAGM
-1438 NVHLAKPL
+1438 NEHLAKPIEPETL
-1446 DTEKMIAALKQCM
+1446 YARLASYF
-1459 TDNRDIKLHEDL
+1459 R

>member
-52 MIKDFF
+52 TIKDFF

-358 RLIADLRPTVY
+358 RLIADRRPTVY

-609 TQGGSA
+609 VQGGSA
-615 EVRLRNLKINGD
+615 EVRLRNLKLNGD

-689 GRYVMWTPSNASYYD
+689 GRYVMCTPSNASYYD

-832 PLEACSDYGSLIAR
+832 PLADCSDYGSLIAR

-852 APEDRESFLR
+852 APEDREAFLR

-869 LSRMRREGGSCSI
+869 LDRMRREGGSCSI

-1080 ALKFTPEWRSVHL
+1080 ALKFTPEWHSVHL

-1117 MEKGLLERIF
+1117 MEKGLLTRIF

-1154 ISLMNGHI
+1154 VSLMNGHI

-1340 LVEDNELNMEIA
+1340 LVEDNEINMEIA
-1352 KFMLENNGIRVECA
+1352 RTLLEFRNASVDGACNGQQAVEMFRSSPPNHYDAVLMDVRMPVMDGIAATQAIRGLNRA
-1366 ADGEEAVKKFEKAQP
+1366 
-1381 GYYDVIFMDIMMPN
+1381 
-1395 MNGWDAARK
+1395 DAA
-1404 IRSMKRTD
+1404 TV
-1412 AGTIPII
+1412 PIL
-1419 AMSANAF
+1419 AMTANAF
-1426 AEDIINSRMAGM
+1426 AEDIEQSRKAGM
-1438 NVHLAKPL
+1438 NEHLAKPIEPETL
-1446 DTEKMIAALKQCM
+1446 YARLASYF
-1459 TDNRDIKLHEDL
+1459 R